1 MLLIVL
7 AIVLVIALF
16 IAINTKNFTRSWDF
30 RIKSIFI
37 APLALLVIV
46 FGMFTTVQAN
56 EVGIVYNIFGGLQE
70 ETLGEGL
77 HVKAPWVQ
85 VYKIS
90 TKLREESFEMSAQT
104 GIIFNSGGDATG
116 GGQWVTYQVTL
127 QYRVST
133 VDATKFYRTFGS
145 NVVDIDV
152 IEGLIKQSLQ
162 TNSVKYDVFS
172 ILKGQLVNVMNDTQD
187 QLTNSMSSLGITV
200 QAFIVRDVDAGA
212 QIETVIVNEA
222 TAAKQIDIAEKEQAA
237 AVIREETI
245 RLQAE
250 IEAKTVV
257 IQATANAQAQQLL
270 NSVTVNAINS
280 MYEGQFGVITT
291 VLVSDDPATTS
302 IDEHAVSVA
311 QINAEQA
318 EIDQRKADFEALILA
333 DLLDNGA
340 VDGTYGYLTIQE
352 ITDVVLRQLYYD
364 TWDGIL
370 PQVVSGN
377 DSLSI
382 ILPN

>member
-1 MLLIVL
+1 MFLIVF
-7 AIVLVIALF
+7 AFISVIALF
-16 IAINTKNFTRSWDF
+16 VAINTSIFQRSWNF
-30 RIKSIFI
+30 KIKSIFI
-37 APLALLVIV
+37 APLALLIIV
-46 FGMFTTVQAN
+46 FGLFTTVKAN
-56 EVGIVYNIFGGLQE
+56 EVGIVYNLFGGLQE

-104 GIIFNSGGDATG
+104 GIIYNTSGEPTG

-127 QYRVST
+127 QYRVNT
-133 VDATKFYRTFGS
+133 IDATKFYRTFGS
-145 NVVDIDV
+145 NIVDIDV

-162 TNSVKYDVFS
+162 TNSVQYDVFS
-172 ILKGQLVNVMNDTQD
+172 ILKGQLVDVMNDTQD
-187 QLTNSMSSLGITV
+187 QLMVSMSNLGITV
-200 QAFIVRDVDAGA
+200 QAFIIRDVDSGD

-257 IQATANAQAQQLL
+257 IQATASAQAQQLL
-270 NSVTVNAINS
+270 NSVTVNAINA
-280 MYEGQFGVITT
+280 MYEGQFGVIMT
-291 VLVSDDPATTS
+291 VLESDDPDTVDV
-302 IDEHAVSVA
+302 DENAVSLA
-311 QINAEQA
+311 AIAAEQA
-318 EIDQRKADFEALILA
+318 AIDLRKATFEAAILA
-333 DLLDNGA
+333 DLLDNGT

-370 PQVVSGN
+370 PQVISGDN
-377 DSLSI
+377 ALSI